1 MIYDNAIADSANVG
15 TMKNN
20 PHSAGVTFRPSAVER
35 ATDSFPVVGA
45 RRLLPQEAQ

>member
-1 MIYDNAIADSANVG
+1 MILSRYIAAIGG